1 MELKQKDQEILKYRQ
16 MLERLDRIDSQNK
29 ITQDL
34 AEQKKTSFGKSFSKE
49 QEIDGGAFFEHKSVF
64 SNNKDNQKE
73 FVYEGS
79 ESSKPFPEDMRLHRD
94 QEICKGCNIY

>member
-34 AEQKKTSFGKSFSKE
+34 AEQKKIFFGKNFSKE

-64 SNNKDNQKE
+64 SNNKDMNQKE
-73 FVYEGS
+73 FFFEGS
-79 ESSKPFPEDMRLHRD
+79 ESKPFPEDMRLHRD